1 MILQFT
7 NKQIYFTVESIWS
20 NLDYRFKYQLN
31 TLVTANDEDNYIQNV
46 EVSVSILMDCYK
58 AMSSGAYGC
67 TVNMAEELL
76 QSLKTQLEAT
86 ANIVAYLE
94 YLASLETPDPL
105 PEVIPNEQTLALL
118 DIEKYKEQDQ
128 ALENAKILNG
138 KTQILQP

>member
-31 TLVTANDEDNYIQNV
+31 TLVTANDEDNYIQDV
-46 EVSVSILMDCYK
+46 EVSVSILMQCYK

-76 QSLKTQLEAT
+76 ESLKTQLEASS
-86 ANIVAYLE
+86 NIVAYLE

>member
-31 TLVTANDEDNYIQNV
+31 TLVTANDEDNYVQDV
-46 EVSVSILMDCYK
+46 EVSVSILMQCYK

-76 QSLKTQLEAT
+76 ESLKTQLEASS
-86 ANIVAYLE
+86 NIVAYLE

>member
-31 TLVTANDEDNYIQNV
+31 TLVTANDEDNYVQDV

>member
-31 TLVTANDEDNYIQNV
+31 ALVTANDEDNYIQNV
-46 EVSVSILMDCYK
+46 EVSVSILMQCYK

-76 QSLKTQLEAT
+76 ESLKTQLEASS
-86 ANIVAYLE
+86 NIVAYLE